1 MEEVDLYGKLALEL
15 MDARSDQIR
24 LGVDHQETRDLGG
37 EVFAHR
43 LPAASQARES
53 RPCHPKDISL
63 RMGVTSARVATILK
77 RLERRGLL
85 TRRIDRQDAR
95 QTVVELTEEGSAFIL
110 RHRRAVK
117 ERFARTLRALGHE
130 DAAELVRIGERG
142 MFFVVGVA
150 EMCAADLGPGRA
162 FADGRGCRKRGGRRR
177 RCNKTVPSRQ
187 RLIGGREL
195 SMEIEGC
202 TGIMVRGH
210 RVRSFAYSTDVAVI
224 HNTNADAILAVY
236 PLHRGIP

>member
-1 MEEVDLYGKLALEL
+1 MEEADLYGKLALEL

-37 EVFAHR
+37 EVFVLDYLQR
-43 LPAASQARES
+43 QARES

-77 RLERRGLL
+77 GLERRGLL

-130 DAAELVRIGERG
+130 DAAELVRI
-142 MFFVVGVA
+142 MKKLV
-150 EMCAADLGPGRA
+150 
-162 FADGRGCRKRGGRRR
+162 
-177 RCNKTVPSRQ
+177 RC
-187 RLIGGREL
+187 L
-195 SMEIEGC
+195 SSCESGN
-202 TGIMVRGH
+202 
-210 RVRSFAYSTDVAVI
+210 S
-224 HNTNADAILAVY
+224 NAPTFDQDALAVT
-236 PLHRGIP
+236 RASETKRRSS